1 MTSAIIRQLAT
12 LRSTSR
18 LRMMVYSLVVTNVT
32 LDQHLGLVYYIIK
45 EVSMKELYIPANIV
59 ISGQRIKVA

>member
-12 LRSTSR
+12 LGSTSR
-18 LRMMVYSLVVTNVT
+18 LCMMVYSLVVTNVT

-45 EVSMKELYIPANIV
+45 EVSKKELYIPANIV
-59 ISGQRIKVA
+59 ISRQRIKVT